1 MTIQEL
7 LENAQL
13 DALGL
18 LDEQD
23 RDAFDRAFDAAPVP
37 LQAQIRQEQAR
48 LCRVDALL
56 PQVDLPDSLW
66 PKVRD
71 AVVLAQQ
78 NAAAEALGGSAVLAR
93 AAGQPVGHAAGRDAR
108 PLPMTRATGVHRA
121 WRAATI
127 GLATAAVV
135 LGGVLVHVRTTA
147 DEQIRSASEGLLA
160 QKTVDTFGAE
170 YLNGQLFSKETLRY
184 VMNAESAVRGEASV
198 FTNPTWKTA
207 MLYCQT
213 PAAEGHTLRLVE
225 LDDAGN
231 IVRQFDEF
239 ESKGSLA
246 IRAVNLEGSEPRQL
260 ALVSAP
266 RGQAASKGQILL
278 RVA

>member
-23 RDAFDRAFDAAPVP
+23 RDAFDRCFDAAPP
-37 LQAQIRQEQAR
+37 ALQAQIRQEQAR

-56 PQVDLPDSLW
+56 PQVDLPESLW

-71 AVVLAQQ
+71 AVVAAQQ
-78 NAAAEALGGSAVLAR
+78 AAAAEALGGPAVLPR
-93 AAGQPVGHAAGRDAR
+93 HAGHPVSHAAGRDAR
-108 PLPMTRATGVHRA
+108 PLPMTRATGVSRV

-135 LGGVLVHVRTTA
+135 MGGVLVHVRTTA
-147 DEQIRSASEGLLA
+147 DEQIRDATEGLIA
-160 QKTVDTFGAE
+160 QKTVDTYQAE
-170 YLNGQLFSKETLRY
+170 FLNAQLFSKETLRY
-184 VMNAESAVRGEASV
+184 VMIAQNGARGDAAV
-198 FTNPTWKTA
+198 FTHPDWGTA
-207 MLYCQT
+207 QLYCQT
-213 PAAEGHTLRLVE
+213 PVAEGHTLRLVE

-231 IVRQFDEF
+231 IVRQIVEF
-239 ESKGSLA
+239 ESQGSLA
-246 IRAVNLEGSEPRQL
+246 IRSVHLEGAEPRNL
-260 ALVSAP
+260 AIVSAP
-266 RGQAASKGQILL
+266 KGQAASRGQVLL